1 MIIGVGIGP
10 GDPDWLTQRGAKLI
24 REAEWIVGFQSV
36 NTFVQEMVPETAKV
50 VQLTY
55 KNQTEELERTAQ
67 AHQQGRNIVV
77 LFMGDPHF
85 SGFQMIARLERA
97 CGHPV
102 EILPGISAAQILA
115 SKTRVCFDET
125 TFLTFHRRGDLEPFK
140 HHLLHVLEDRR
151 NAIVIP
157 HTWDF
162 MPAAIARYLIEQ
174 GIPANH
180 SVEVWEHLTSTEA
193 AWQGT
198 LAECTQDFSDMSIM
212 LIRTLQPMPSQV

>member
-24 REAEWIVGFQSV
+24 REAEWIVGFRTV
-36 NTFVQEMVPETAKV
+36 NGFVQQMIPKSAEVLH
-50 VQLTY
+50 LTY
-55 KNQTEELERTAQ
+55 KNQTEELERAAH
-67 AHQQGRNIVV
+67 AHQQGKNVVV

-85 SGFQMIARLERA
+85 SGFQMIERLERA
-97 CGHPV
+97 CGHRV

-115 SKTRVCFDET
+115 SKTKVCFDET

-140 HHLLHVLEDRR
+140 RHLLHVLEDQR

-162 MPAAIARYLIEQ
+162 MPAAIASYLIEQ
-174 GIPANH
+174 GISSSH
-180 SVEVWEHLTSTEA
+180 QVEVWEHLTATEA

-198 LAECTQDFSDMSIM
+198 LAECTHKFGEMSIM